1 VVFLGNYVAVQF
13 MNDVFGFQLTD
24 DYQNGPYYRNDRN
37 VRNTPYQYLP
47 SRVEQASLETYAVK
61 TRSLPPG
68 GKSMLDTL
76 GATQAFVI
84 RYDLGTVCWIGYNY
98 NTPFHADQWT
108 RVLHCAIDM

>member
-1 VVFLGNYVAVQF
+1 MRPGGNSGTGVAAWRHLSVR
-13 MNDVFGFQLTD
+13 LTWH
-24 DYQNGPYYRNDRN
+24 PFIRNDRN

-47 SRVEQASLETYAVK
+47 SRVEQASIETYAVK

-76 GATQAFVI
+76 GATVAFVI
-84 RYDLGTVCWIGYNY
+84 RYDLGTVVYIGYNY